1 MTKKNTPK
9 SSPKSSPKSKKVLA
23 VKKESAPAAAA
34 AGDMTSPRAARLTA
48 LRAQLVPIPGLGA
61 GFGWSEFNALL
72 NSREAELA
80 PSLPAF
86 LVNTDAADLA
96 ATGPSGVVST
106 YRSSQFTHHDARRR
120 SGLPLKTPEEVLADI
135 TPPVVS
141 TQTKIVILSEPID
154 VNDLF
159 WRLPVVPYE
168 EPRAGIIKKQIQI
181 CSDSPEQVDA
191 YLQKRAGLD
200 CFFTEL
206 VTAND
211 KNSNVNARKT
221 AFTDE
226 RIPFVGVVSKDL
238 VSGNS
243 IAKRTF
249 IHSIT
254 LNVRAW
260 NAAQDRWNEVHV
272 KTFNTGKFINPG
284 IVPCS
289 VDMFLHVV
297 SLVVELFNDALR
309 ETRGPDAPPLRIRHD
324 LTAAAGNHFGDPH
337 RLLPPSST
345 MVAAVKK
352 EEEEQQ
358 QASTTSII
366 ATTTMPP
373 PSRNVCLQC
382 GASPL
387 MVGDSGA
394 LECGVCG
401 EVAPLQLDFG
411 PDWKTGGDSSSAAAA
426 AGGSSAHE
434 ARGKDVPRCGSVI
447 NPTMIETSFAFRLS
461 PGAGGCMPGG
471 AARNAAKWMS
481 WMGGGGQSEKTHAD
495 ELQLLRRVGGV
506 AGLPRAVVATAEQL
520 QFKLR
525 GHPSN
530 RGLTRPMRRMR
541 NIWLACQAHG
551 CPRTVPEMA
560 ALFRSDMHTAM
571 RSCALNFE
579 DALPQT
585 AAASSGTG
593 LGALYL
599 GPILPGHFVH
609 RFGARMGLSG
619 AVVNIAL
626 YVATLVARHDVL
638 PGNRPH
644 AVAAAALYYCA
655 LCCGLTHSKKEV
667 WLMLDR
673 EISEVGIQRC
683 FTKLCY
689 YRLFPAE
696 LRATQYPHANAV
708 ENKCLAAQHLL
719 PESGSSVTAA
729 AAPDA
734 SSNAGGAAVH
744 PLPPPTFLGD
754 FVVVPAHI
762 ILKKEDDRCNNNC

>member
-9 SSPKSSPKSKKVLA
+9 SSSPKPPRAVKSARSTTSSP
-23 VKKESAPAAAA
+23 PAI
-34 AGDMTSPRAARLTA
+34 RAARSAA
-48 LRAQLVPIPGLGA
+48 LRAQLVPIPGLGV
-61 GFGWSEFNALL
+61 GFSWAEFNTLL
-72 NSREAELA
+72 NCREAELV

-86 LVNTDAADLA
+86 LVNTDAADVA
-96 ATGPSGVVST
+96 AAGPSGVAT
-106 YRSSQFTHHDARRR
+106 YRPGQFAHHDARRR
-120 SGLPLKTPEEVLADI
+120 SGLPLKSPAEVLADI
-135 TPPVVS
+135 SPPVVS

-154 VNDLF
+154 VNELF

-168 EPRAGIIKKQIQI
+168 EPRAGVIKKQIQI
-181 CSDSPEQVDA
+181 RSDSPEEVDA
-191 YLQKRAGLD
+191 YLQKRAGID
-200 CFFTEL
+200 RYFTEL
-206 VTAND
+206 VIADD

-221 AFTDE
+221 TFADK

-243 IAKRTF
+243 IAKLTF

-272 KTFNTGKFINPG
+272 KIFNTGKFINPG

-289 VDMFLHVV
+289 MDMFMHVI
-297 SLVVELFNDALR
+297 SLVVELINDALR

-337 RLLPPSST
+337 CLLPP
-345 MVAAVKK
+345 AAAAAAATAAMKLEKKPMHVVTK
-352 EEEEQQ
+352 EEQKKLEQPLLLLKQ
-358 QASTTSII
+358 QSTSAACT
-366 ATTTMPP
+366 
-373 PSRNVCLQC
+373 QC

-387 MVGDSGA
+387 MVSDGGA

-401 EVAPLQLDFG
+401 EVVAPLQLDFG
-411 PDWKTGGDSSSAAAA
+411 PDWKVGGESAA
-426 AGGSSAHE
+426 HD
-434 ARGKDVPRCGSVI
+434 ARSKDVPRCSGVV
-447 NPTMIETSFAFRLS
+447 NPTMIESSFAFRMS
-461 PGAGGCMPGG
+461 PGVGGCMPGG

-481 WMGGGGQSEKTHAD
+481 WMSGGQSEKTHAD
-495 ELQLLRRVGGV
+495 ELQLLRRIGGV
-506 AGLPRAVVATAEQL
+506 AGLPRTVVATAEQL

-541 NIWLACQAHG
+541 NLWLACQAHG

-560 ALFRSDMHTAM
+560 ALFRSDLHTAM

-579 DALPQT
+579 DALPHT
-585 AAASSGTG
+585 DGS
-593 LGALYL
+593 LCALYL

-619 AVVNIAL
+619 TVVDIAL
-626 YVATLVARHDVL
+626 YVTTLVARHDVL

-655 LCCGLTHSKKEV
+655 LCCGLTPSKKDV
-667 WLMLDR
+667 WLMLNR

-683 FTKLCY
+683 FTKLCF

-696 LRATQYPHANAV
+696 LRATQFPMADAV
-708 ENKCLAAQHLL
+708 ENKCLAAQNLL
-719 PESGSSVTAA
+719 GVIGGGGEEEETTTAPAVPAA
-729 AAPDA
+729 A
-734 SSNAGGAAVH
+734 SSSSSS
-744 PLPPPTFLGD
+744 PPPASMITFLGD
-754 FVVVPAHI
+754 FVPTTNVV
-762 ILKKEDDRCNNNC
+762 KKGGGDM

>member
-1 MTKKNTPK
+1 MAKNNTPRKKAAAAVPTARKPRRAK
-9 SSPKSSPKSKKVLA
+9 S
-23 VKKESAPAAAA
+23 AAAA
-34 AGDMTSPRAARLTA
+34 AAAPPLLSSVRVARSAA

-61 GFGWSEFNALL
+61 GFGWSDFHALL
-72 NSREAELA
+72 HCREAELA

-96 ATGPSGVVST
+96 VLGRSGVAAA
-106 YRSSQFTHHDARRR
+106 YRPEIAAHHDARRR
-120 SGLPLKTPEEVLADI
+120 SGLPLKTPAEVLADI

-154 VNDLF
+154 VDDVF

-181 CSDSPEQVDA
+181 RSNSPEEVEA

-200 CFFTEL
+200 RFFTEL
-206 VTAND
+206 VTADD

-221 AFTDE
+221 VFADK

-272 KTFNTGKFINPG
+272 KIFNTGKFINPG

-289 VDMFLHVV
+289 VDMFLHVN
-297 SLVVELFNDALR
+297 SLVVQLLNDALR
-309 ETRGPDAPPLRIRHD
+309 ETRGPDAPPLFIRHD
-324 LTAAAGNHFGDPH
+324 LTAAAGNHFGGDLH
-337 RLLPPSST
+337 MVVAGTAAAVKMEEEEENVLLPP
-345 MVAAVKK
+345 
-352 EEEEQQ
+352 
-358 QASTTSII
+358 
-366 ATTTMPP
+366 PP
-373 PSRNVCLQC
+373 HKNRNRCAQC
-382 GASPL
+382 GAGPL
-387 MVGDSGA
+387 MVGDGGA

-401 EVAPLQLDFG
+401 EMAPLQLDFG
-411 PDWKTGGDSSSAAAA
+411 PDWKVSGDSAA
-426 AGGSSAHE
+426 HD
-434 ARGKDVPRCGSVI
+434 ARGKDVPRCGGVV
-447 NPTMIETSFAFRLS
+447 NTTMIESSFALRLS
-461 PGAGGCMPGG
+461 SVAGGGLPGG

-481 WMGGGGQSEKTHAD
+481 WMSGGQSEKAHAD
-495 ELQLLRRVGGV
+495 ELQLLRRIGGV

-525 GHPSN
+525 GHPSS

-541 NIWLACQAHG
+541 NLWLACQAHG

-560 ALFRSDMHTAM
+560 ALFRSDLHTAM
-571 RSCALNFE
+571 RSCALNLE
-579 DALPQT
+579 DALPPT
-585 AAASSGTG
+585 DSS
-593 LGALYL
+593 LAALYL

-609 RFGARMGLSG
+609 RFGTRMELGG
-619 AVVNIAL
+619 MVVNIAL

-655 LCCGLTHSKKEV
+655 LCCGLTPSKRDV

-683 FTKLCY
+683 FTKLCFY
-689 YRLFPAE
+689 HLFPAE
-696 LRATQYPHANAV
+696 LRGDYPAADTV
-708 ENKCLAAQHLL
+708 ENKCLAAQNLL
-719 PESGSSVTAA
+719 HFVGMGGGGESSKEEEAEEEDRAAPHSSVTFVGDFVAVALPAA
-729 AAPDA
+729 AAD
-734 SSNAGGAAVH
+734 V
-744 PLPPPTFLGD
+744 
-754 FVVVPAHI
+754 
-762 ILKKEDDRCNNNC
+762 E

>member
-1 MTKKNTPK
+1 MTKKNIITKLSPATAARAPK
-9 SSPKSSPKSKKVLA
+9 TA
-23 VKKESAPAAAA
+23 MAAATPA
-34 AGDMTSPRAARLTA
+34 TTTTRAARLAA
-48 LRAQLVPIPGLGA
+48 LRAQLVPIPGLGV
-61 GFGWSEFNALL
+61 GFGWTEFNALL
-72 NSREAELA
+72 NCREAELA

-86 LVNTDAADLA
+86 LVNTDATDLA
-96 ATGPSGVVST
+96 APGPSGVAAYS
-106 YRSSQFTHHDARRR
+106 RPGQFARHDARRR
-120 SGLPLKTPEEVLADI
+120 SGLPIKTPAEVLADI
-135 TPPVVS
+135 SPPVVS
-141 TQTKIVILSEPID
+141 TQTKIVILSEPVD

-159 WRLPVVPYE
+159 WRLPLVPYE
-168 EPRAGIIKKQIQI
+168 EPRAGILKKQIQI
-181 CSDSPEQVDA
+181 RSDSPEEVDA
-191 YLQKRAGLD
+191 YLQKRAGID
-200 CFFTEL
+200 RFFTEL
-206 VTAND
+206 VTADD

-221 AFTDE
+221 LFVDK

-243 IAKRTF
+243 IAKLTF

-272 KTFNTGKFINPG
+272 KIFNTGKFINPG

-289 VDMFLHVV
+289 VDMFLHVI
-297 SLVVELFNDALR
+297 SLVVELLNDALR
-309 ETRGPDAPPLRIRHD
+309 ETRGPDAPPLYIRHD

-337 RLLPPSST
+337 GLLLLPLIPP
-345 MVAAVKK
+345 AVK
-352 EEEEQQ
+352 EEQNGVKMEQ
-358 QASTTSII
+358 GSLPVPVPVPV
-366 ATTTMPP
+366 PP
-373 PSRNVCLQC
+373 PQQHACAQC

-394 LECGVCG
+394 LECGMCG

-411 PDWKTGGDSSSAAAA
+411 PDWKVGGDSA
-426 AGGSSAHE
+426 AHE
-434 ARGKDVPRCGSVI
+434 ARGNEVPRSGGVV
-447 NPTMIETSFAFRLS
+447 NPTMIESSFALRLS
-461 PGAGGCMPGG
+461 SGGGMPSG

-481 WMGGGGQSEKTHAD
+481 WMGGGQSEKSHAD
-495 ELQLLRRVGGV
+495 ELQLLRRIGGV

-541 NIWLACQAHG
+541 NLWLACQAHG

-560 ALFRSDMHTAM
+560 ALFRSDLHTAM
-571 RSCALNFE
+571 RSCALNLE
-579 DALPQT
+579 DALPPT
-585 AAASSGTG
+585 DSC

-609 RFGARMGLSG
+609 RFGARMELSG
-619 AVVNIAL
+619 MVVNIAL

-644 AVAAAALYYCA
+644 AVAAAALYYSA
-655 LCCGLTHSKKEV
+655 LCCGLTPSKKDI
-667 WLMLDR
+667 WLLLDR

-696 LRATQYPHANAV
+696 LRNAAHFPLADAV
-708 ENKCLAAQHLL
+708 ENKCLAAQNLL
-719 PESGSSVTAA
+719 AGAGRKRRRSGQAEEDEEVGEGEGEEADANSATGGVTGSAA
-729 AAPDA
+729 
-734 SSNAGGAAVH
+734 
-744 PLPPPTFLGD
+744 FIGD
-754 FVVVPAHI
+754 FVDPASPV
-762 ILKKEDDRCNNNC
+762 KKEAAAVAAAE